1 VSIREKHRALEE
13 VIYYIHKAGLDIE
26 VARREG
32 GQAMVAISNMIRKH
46 IPEHNEAAIVQ
57 SLRPDLNVI
66 NYRHLN
72 LDPEG
77 LRLIMDLA
85 VEGGILSQPIDI
97 EEFAD
102 RSFSTEI
109 TEQ

>member
-1 VSIREKHRALEE
+1 
-13 VIYYIHKAGLDIE
+13 
-26 VARREG
+26 
-32 GQAMVAISNMIRKH
+32 MVAISNMIRKH